1 MPGPIITPPTTTIT
15 TTTTTGEITNNV
27 NDATPSIGTKLNFF
41 SRVNHR
47 LLVSPKIIFFCIGA
61 LYYVFY
67 SFRMEFIKEYLG
79 LPEHVAGLLQA
90 FMQLAS
96 FFGVTG
102 WSNLADYRGIHK
114 RLLVSLCL
122 AMATIFQVLLLA
134 PFLPPAGLLALSIIV
149 MVLFGLVLG
158 GVMPLADYHILKLLK
173 EQFRTD
179 PQLYGRQVLWG
190 TAASGLTTYGIGSL
204 IDLLGVRVIFFI
216 LPVIACLAALA
227 VAFFG
232 YPDRSALANNSG
244 NEDNLGTTR
253 AEIGSDSSETTE
265 KTFPPEGDTA
275 STHSTS
281 VRVYVATM
289 LRPRFLLFLLMV
301 LPIGV
306 GRQIATTFLPY
317 YLSKE
322 IGLSGGKY
330 GSAYLGSSLLTILL
344 LYCGPLFLSR
354 LSGHTMLLVG
364 LGAMTL
370 RLTAYTLLTP
380 SSACPW
386 QTMII
391 EMFSSISFAF
401 TQPAGVREAA
411 ACAPPGWEAAFQAV
425 YTCAYVQF
433 PAVFGSILGGLIYR
447 KYGGAML
454 MRVTA
459 LYSALSLALIILLLT
474 IRKMMTSS
482 SLKSFAATK
491 PRATSTT
498 G

>member
-1 MPGPIITPPTTTIT
+1 MPGPIIAT
-15 TTTTTGEITNNV
+15 TTTTRESTNNV
-27 NDATPSIGTKLNFF
+27 SDATPSIEKKLSFF

-47 LLVSPKIIFFCIGA
+47 LLVGPKIIFFCVGA

-67 SFRMEFIKEYLG
+67 SFRMAFIKEYLG
-79 LPEHVAGLLQA
+79 FPEHVAGLLQA

-102 WSNLADYRGIHK
+102 WSNLADYRGMHK
-114 RLLVSLCL
+114 RLLAGLCL
-122 AMATIFQVLLLA
+122 AMATIFQVLLFA
-134 PFLPPAGLLALSIIV
+134 PLLPPAGLLSLSIVV

-158 GVMPLADYHILKLLK
+158 GIMPLADYHILKLLK
-173 EQFRTD
+173 EQFRAD

-190 TAASGLTTYGIGSL
+190 TAASGLTTYGIGLL
-204 IDLLGVRVIFFI
+204 IDLLSVKVIFII
-216 LPVIACLAALA
+216 LPIIACLAALA

-232 YPDRSALANNSG
+232 YPDRLGSTNGSGVEENS
-244 NEDNLGTTR
+244 GTTR
-253 AEIGSDSSETTE
+253 TEVEGKSNGAAEEASTL
-265 KTFPPEGDTA
+265 EGDTT
-275 STHSTS
+275 STHSTP

-306 GRQIATTFLPY
+306 GRQIATTFIPY

-330 GSAYLGSSLLTILL
+330 GSAYLGSSIFTILL

-380 SSACPW
+380 SAAGPW
-386 QTMII
+386 QTMLI

-433 PAVFGSILGGLIYR
+433 PAVFGSILGGIIYQR
-447 KYGGAML
+447 SGGAML

-459 LYSALSLALIILLLT
+459 LYSALSFALIILLLA

-482 SLKSFAATK
+482 SLKPFAATTK
-491 PRATSTT
+491 REAISTI